1 MAVDVEALYRT
12 YGPMVLRR
20 CRKMLR
26 NEQEAVEAM
35 QETFVAVLRNQERL
49 VETAPRSL
57 LFTMATNTCLN
68 RIRTRKRKPEHPG
81 DELLQTIATAPDV
94 DRRAWARVT
103 LDRIFGREEP
113 STRLIATLVLL
124 DGMTWE
130 QVAAEVGMS
139 VSGVRKR
146 VRTLRAHVAELEG
159 VL

>member
-1 MAVDVEALYRT
+1 MAVDVESLNRT

-81 DELLQTIATAPDV
+81 DELLQTIAMAPDV
-94 DRRAWARVT
+94 DERAWARVIGMG
-103 LDRIFGREEP
+103 DDFRQSVHPIRIRRFRAVQPAKSGEA
-113 STRLIATLVLL
+113 SLTVL
-124 DGMTWE
+124 
-130 QVAAEVGMS
+130 
-139 VSGVRKR
+139 
-146 VRTLRAHVAELEG
+146 
-159 VL
+159 